1 MKPLQVREG
10 HEDAFMMHVFA
21 IFAGMVGVCLTAI
34 GILRLVTSQ
43 DKVQTVGD
51 DLLAVDSVLFLVCCF
66 LSFWSFKSVDK
77 EFRQRLRVVVDTI
90 LLLALVIMACVCCVI
105 AYAIV

>member
-1 MKPLQVREG
+1 
-10 HEDAFMMHVFA
+10 MMHVFA

-34 GILRLVTSQ
+34 GILRLVTNQ

-51 DLLAVDSVLFLVCCF
+51 DLLAVDSVLFVVCSF
-66 LSFWSFKSVDK
+66 LSFWSFKSIDK
-77 EFRQRLRVVVDTI
+77 EFRQRLRLVADTI
-90 LLLALVIMACVCCVI
+90 LLLALAIMACVCCVI